1 MIVTGTLVLAVV
13 INFWILIAMIPLGV
27 ICIYLRQ
34 YFQKT
39 SNDLKR
45 LDGIC
50 TNILFFF
57 GRPIKYNWKIKL
69 DRSPVLIHSS
79 NTLVGITQIRASNN
93 YEVFQRIFEQHV
105 NFNTKTLFAYSCI
118 QRWYQLRLDL
128 IAAVYSTVAIFGSIL
143 GRGT

>member
-1 MIVTGTLVLAVV
+1 MNNIDELIPVTYFEFLHVNLTKKKYKNRRQCIEVLFQSLMIVTGTLILAVI

-50 TNILFFF
+50 DKN
-57 GRPIKYNWKIKL
+57 
-69 DRSPVLIHSS
+69 
-79 NTLVGITQIRASNN
+79 
-93 YEVFQRIFEQHV
+93 
-105 NFNTKTLFAYSCI
+105 
-118 QRWYQLRLDL
+118 
-128 IAAVYSTVAIFGSIL
+128 
-143 GRGT
+143 